1 MAAWLGAADRLV
13 LSPIVARTV
22 GTQPVGHVQMS
33 PTEER
38 DHTFA
43 RMWLESHSI
52 VSSLSAERRTVMT
65 RANRIASFLAAVGLA
80 ACTQVPGT
88 PPERGIGILPPS
100 LSSEI
105 GVSFGSN
112 PVYTAIYAASS
123 YYADAPG
130 RLGGNP
136 ALAAQVAA
144 QYEYA
149 AAELKELRFVGLSPL
164 TTITMEWGRDELR
177 DVLGVRRDAPTRP
190 VVEAFVRAARAL
202 REGDRSAAEA
212 ALTGPVFERPA
223 PMILATLAQMP
234 PVPKARH
241 GAATAEADLNRP
253 DAGIRR
259 ITP

>member
-1 MAAWLGAADRLV
+1 
-13 LSPIVARTV
+13 
-22 GTQPVGHVQMS
+22 
-33 PTEER
+33 
-38 DHTFA
+38 
-43 RMWLESHSI
+43 MWLEYLPI
-52 VSSLSAERRTVMT
+52 VSRLGVERRTVMA
-65 RANRIASFLAAVGLA
+65 RPNRIASALAVLGLA

-100 LSSEI
+100 ISSEM

-112 PVYTAIYAASS
+112 PVYTAIYSASS

-164 TTITMEWGRDELR
+164 TTISMDWGRDELR

-190 VVEAFVRAARAL
+190 VVEGFVRAARAL
-202 REGDRSAAEA
+202 REGDRPAAEA

-223 PMILATLAQMP
+223 PTILATLAQMP
-234 PVPKARH
+234 PVPKARL
-241 GAATAEADLNRP
+241 GAAAAEADLNRP
-253 DAGIRR
+253 SNGIR
-259 ITP
+259 IVP

>member
-1 MAAWLGAADRLV
+1 MN
-13 LSPIVARTV
+13 
-22 GTQPVGHVQMS
+22 
-33 PTEER
+33 
-38 DHTFA
+38 
-43 RMWLESHSI
+43 
-52 VSSLSAERRTVMT
+52 
-65 RANRIASFLAAVGLA
+65 RANRIAIAVATLGLA

-88 PPERGIGILPPS
+88 PPERGIGFLPPS
-100 LSSEI
+100 LSSEMGI
-105 GVSFGSN
+105 SFGSN
-112 PVYTAIYAASS
+112 PVHTAIYSASS

-164 TTITMEWGRDELR
+164 TTIRMDWGRDELR

-190 VVEAFVRAARAL
+190 VVEGLVRAARAL
-202 REGDRSAAEA
+202 REGDRPAAEA
-212 ALTGPVFERPA
+212 ALTGPVFVRPA

-241 GAATAEADLNRP
+241 GAAAAEADLNRP
-253 DAGIRR
+253 DSAIR
-259 ITP
+259 IVP

>member
-1 MAAWLGAADRLV
+1 MR
-13 LSPIVARTV
+13 
-22 GTQPVGHVQMS
+22 
-33 PTEER
+33 
-38 DHTFA
+38 FA
-43 RMWLESHSI
+43 S
-52 VSSLSAERRTVMT
+52 
-65 RANRIASFLAAVGLA
+65 RIAFAIGALGLA

-88 PPERGIGILPPS
+88 PPERGIGFLPPS
-100 LSSEI
+100 LSADM

-112 PVYTAIYAASS
+112 PVYTAISSASS

-164 TTITMEWGRDELR
+164 TTISMDWGRDELR

-190 VVEAFVRAARAL
+190 VVEGFVRAARAL
-202 REGDRSAAEA
+202 REGDRPAAEA

-223 PMILATLAQMP
+223 PTILATLAQMP

-241 GAATAEADLNRP
+241 GAATAEAELNRSDGGHRFLIP
-253 DAGIRR
+253 
-259 ITP
+259 